1 MDTKN
6 LINVKVIEPR
16 TRKQPSIVNQIFD
29 FALTFFIITLSLTQI
44 FTLHAVPT
52 GSMDPFIPRKTMVA
66 CWRLSYLLGDP
77 VPNRG
82 DIVSFTDPD
91 NKDRKLIKRVIGL
104 PRDVISFEGGYVY
117 LNGEKLDEPYLT
129 EPGTTYSKT
138 DRFEVPDGCFFAM
151 GDNRTHSY
159 DCREKATHYVPI
171 SAIHARWLFNLPRF
185 FSIFMS

>member
-1 MDTKN
+1 MHTKN
-6 LINVKVIEPR
+6 QINIVEPR
-16 TRKQPSIVNQIFD
+16 TKKQLSFANQLLE
-29 FALTFFIITLSLTQI
+29 FAITFFVITLSLTQI
-44 FTLHAVPT
+44 FALHAVPT

-66 CWRLSYLLGDP
+66 CWRLSYMLGDP

-91 NKDRKLIKRVIGL
+91 NKDRKH
-104 PRDVISFEGGYVY
+104 
-117 LNGEKLDEPYLT
+117 GEKLDEPYLA

-159 DCREKATHYVPI
+159 DCREKPTHYIPI
-171 SAIHARWLFNLPRF
+171 GSIYARWLFNLPRF
-185 FSIFMS
+185 LSIFMS